1 MTLPD
6 ATHVWHVRSELVV
19 YSPLLHSTIFL
30 YRVEHA
36 VMQTH
41 MRGCAHK
48 SASSLVLKKRG
59 VDDGGGG
66 VCVVYIVPT
75 PF

>member
-1 MTLPD
+1 MACEERAGGLQSFITFN
-6 ATHVWHVRSELVV
+6 H
-19 YSPLLHSTIFL
+19 IL

-48 SASSLVLKKRG
+48 SVSSLVLKKRG

-66 VCVVYIVPT
+66 VCVVYIVLT